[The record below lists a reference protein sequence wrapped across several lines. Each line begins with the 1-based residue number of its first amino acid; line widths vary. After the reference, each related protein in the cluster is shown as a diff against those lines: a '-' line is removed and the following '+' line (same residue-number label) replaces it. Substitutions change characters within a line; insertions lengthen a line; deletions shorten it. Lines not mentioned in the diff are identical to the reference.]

1 MTSPNTKDVFIFFFI
16 CSYMKVAMIWDEA
29 EIP

>member
-1 MTSPNTKDVFIFFFI
+1 MTSPNTKDVFIFLI

>member
-1 MTSPNTKDVFIFFFI
+1 MTSPNTKDVLNFFY
-16 CSYMKVAMIWDEA
+16 SYMKVAMIWDEA